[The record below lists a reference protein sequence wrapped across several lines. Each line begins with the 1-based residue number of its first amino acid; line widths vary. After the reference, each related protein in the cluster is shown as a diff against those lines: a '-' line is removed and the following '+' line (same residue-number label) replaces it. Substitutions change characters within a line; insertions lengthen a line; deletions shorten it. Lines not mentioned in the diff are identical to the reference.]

1 MDIGLVGL
9 GKMGNNMRERMRNGG
24 ITVVGYD
31 RNPDVSDVASLE
43 ELVGKLP
50 SPKVVWVMVP
60 AGDPTHATIQEL
72 GGLLGEGDVIVDGG
86 NSRWTDDQL
95 HADQLADKGI
105 GFVDCGVSAGSGA

>member
-31 RNPDVSDVASLE
+31 RNPDVSDVASLQ

-50 SPKVVWVMVP
+50 SPKVVWAMVP
-60 AGDPTHATIQEL
+60 AGDPTHAH
-72 GGLLGEGDVIVDGG
+72 DGG
-86 NSRWTDDQL
+86 
-95 HADQLADKGI
+95 
-105 GFVDCGVSAGSGA
+105 AGRPARRG